1 MMHSSLFSCPLFSGI
16 SSEDLSGMLDC
27 LGARRMSALKGQTI
41 LREGGSASEVGILL
55 SGHVQLILA
64 DYYGNRTIIQSVMP
78 GQLFAESFACSRA
91 EFLPVDVYAASD
103 CEFLLIDCRRIM
115 SSCSH
120 ACSFHRQII
129 FNLLQIVADSNLS
142 MHQRALITAKRT
154 TREKLMAYLLTKAK
168 EAGCAEFSIPFD
180 RQSLADYL
188 TVDRSGL
195 SAELSKLRKEGILE
209 FSKNHFCLLDVPTN
223 T

>member
-1 MMHSSLFSCPLFSGI
+1 MIHSSLFSCPLFSGI

-41 LREGGSASEVGILL
+41 LCEGDSASEVGILL

-78 GQLFAESFACSRA
+78 GQLFAESFACSKA
-91 EFLPVDVYAASD
+91 EFLPVDVSAASD
-103 CEFLLIDCRRIM
+103 CDFLLIDCRRIM

-129 FNLLQIVADSNLS
+129 FNLLQIVTDSNLS

-154 TREKLMAYLLTKAK
+154 TREKLMAYLLT

-195 SAELSKLRKEGILE
+195 SAELSKLRREGILD
-209 FSKNHFCLLDVPTN
+209 FSRNHFQLLSVPEN